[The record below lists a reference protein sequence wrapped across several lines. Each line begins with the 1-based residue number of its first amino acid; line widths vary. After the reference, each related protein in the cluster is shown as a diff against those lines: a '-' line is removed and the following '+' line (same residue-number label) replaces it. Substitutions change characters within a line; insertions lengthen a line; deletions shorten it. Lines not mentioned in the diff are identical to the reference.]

1 MRSFN
6 PIKFA
11 NDVNTRF
18 LNYQHTA
25 FPLSD
30 PDLSEQAK
38 KLLKGGVD
46 FQPLIKGPY
55 LSISKSFKWGRN
67 LKDLAEQ
74 GLVHQALPGLAEFPQ
89 MFIHQDKALD
99 SILKGKHC
107 LISTGTGSGKTESF
121 LYPIF
126 NHCLKLRDD
135 GAPEGV
141 VAILV
146 YPMNALAMDQLYRL
160 RSMLAGSGIS
170 FGMYIGTTAADQ
182 SALRNVHRMQP
193 NEGKKEYKELA
204 KRFSED
210 ELIQISPPEERITEN
225 EISKKPPRI
234 LLTNVKQLELLLTR
248 AKDIQI
254 FHQAPLKYLVFD
266 EAHTYS
272 GIAGAEV
279 SCLIR
284 RLRAISGKTSDEV
297 ISIGTSATIVD
308 PELGEEAG
316 KIFAQRFFGINADK
330 IELIQEE
337 YEEEEF
343 PKERYKPNLPSV
355 DAVELLDNI
364 LSALEKEDNDAIS
377 EAYYK
382 LTGKLISDKN
392 DITLSLYNSLKE
404 NEYIYQVFN
413 KLTKPLSVKE
423 AVNFIQRLLA
433 RTNYMATDQ
442 TSAEMLCYLTLG
454 ASAQKEG
461 NPLLRPKIHYFV
473 KGLEGAVVGFD
484 KDQNTDERNTRLF
497 LSKEKAIDAL
507 AYDDKAFLP
516 ILVCK
521 TCGQHYFEGYY
532 RDFTFD
538 HGKVSGGQAEGDNT
552 IWTPADEQQEYRVLL
567 TDRFVAQIEDEED
580 LLTDRIERKTD
591 EVYVCSHCGTLQKNN
606 EKYCSNPKCKRVST
620 LKKLLAVILDESRN
634 LKSCPSCGA
643 RSKSSGRI
651 IEPIRPLRAVT
662 VSDVHILAQ
671 NMINTQSTDNQKMI
685 VFTDNRQDA
694 AFQAGWMQDHA
705 RRYRFRHLIYEY
717 LNAKNSTVSITDI
730 EHHLFEILSQD
741 KNLGLM
747 LAPEVYE
754 FYSDETYSQEFI
766 NQLRYFI
773 RIQLIRELGTSF
785 TQKEG
790 LEPWGL
796 LNIVYQGVDGEN
808 EWIKSWSEKIGLN
821 TEELASSISSLLDV
835 FRRNRY
841 IFDNKAPIFS
851 RAWREGDRE
860 IQLGYLPLIM
870 GPSGNG
876 IPPKGLIEWP
886 DQTRTSYQAY
896 FRSLRGQSL
905 PVNFIKKWNLSQDI
919 LEGFLSELWKFF
931 VDHTKILK
939 PIILKTST
947 NRDLNAGQPV
957 YQIDSSKVGIRTQW
971 AKYHCSLCQRIHSR
985 PTVNNV
991 CTAMH
996 CRGNL
1001 VLREPSNENYNID
1014 LLNNPF
1020 SMLMAQEHTA
1030 QVPAKRRE
1038 EIEREFKKKS
1048 GRFNCL
1054 VATPTLELG
1063 VDIGALDM
1071 VLMRNVPPLASNYW
1085 QRAGR
1090 AGRRQRLAVV
1100 YTYCRRSDHDQY
1112 FFEEPLRILEGVIST
1127 PKFNMRN
1134 EIMLRKHIHATVLSE
1149 LIKIAIKK
1157 QSDPLHSETEIQEV
1171 KEILSDAFPTF
1182 IKSYLFESDG
1192 TYLKKPK
1199 DVSSLKIIIKKNE
1212 DRLVENALRVFREYW
1227 PEEDK
1232 SITDP
1237 EKLRSFILEMTSRL
1251 QEVVNLMHTRML
1263 WAYNTQEK
1271 FLKYQNQR
1279 LLSPEE
1285 EKVLNRCKNFLKD
1298 LNRESQDNYT
1308 LNVLSEEGYLPGY
1321 GLYGGGIKAFAH
1333 QSYVGGGKNHPDFE
1347 LSRASTIA
1355 VREFVPGNMIY
1366 ANNGRFKVVIY
1377 RMTAFD
1383 ENIKGRK
1390 FLINLEK
1397 GKTYIK
1403 DLTENSSIQYSGS
1416 NLHELSAS
1424 PISDC
1429 DVHYISRISD
1439 EELNRFQMPVT
1450 LLGEL
1455 KRSRRGGSAYKVGD
1469 KEIKLLIGQSLQL
1482 VNVGPVDQ
1490 SAKGKLGYPICT
1502 VCGGTRSPYSSDAE
1516 LNHFRDMH
1524 SQRCGKEPVNIGL
1537 FAEAKV
1543 DGILIKQ
1550 LESQSAAAN
1559 LAEGI
1564 IVGSNLLL
1572 EMERGDL
1579 GYVIIQETDE
1589 TFSLFIYD
1597 PMPGGSGL
1605 LNQIIGNWDKVINVS
1620 IGSLVDCPN
1629 KCETSCYSC
1638 LRTYY
1643 NVFNH
1648 SLLDRIQAQQ
1658 ILSQYSGNPIF
1669 NYDIP
1674 AEEEV
1679 RHTETNTGSTNIGEK
1694 SLGTMLVE
1702 AGLPKFQE
1710 QVRISIGPPYHST
1723 VPDLYFEDSVNNLSI
1738 AIYLDGLSRE
1748 IHGNAERRRMD
1759 LIVRNI
1765 LESKGIKVIEIAS
1778 SDLNDPEIMNL
1789 HIIRI
1794 SGLLNG

>member
-1 MRSFN
+1 MSSFN

-55 LSISKSFKWGRN
+55 LSISKSLKWGRN
-67 LKDLAEQ
+67 LKDLAKE
-74 GLVHQALPGLAEFPQ
+74 GLVHPALPGIAEYPQ
-89 MFIHQDKALD
+89 MFMHQDKTLD
-99 SILKGKHC
+99 AILDGNHC

-121 LYPIF
+121 LYPIL

-135 GAPEGV
+135 GAPDGV

-170 FGMYIGTTAADQ
+170 FGLYIGTTAADQ
-182 SALRNVHRMQP
+182 NALRNVHRMKPQ
-193 NEGKKEYKELA
+193 EGKNEYRELI
-204 KRFSED
+204 KRFSES
-210 ELIQISPPEERITEN
+210 ELMQISPPEERITEN

-248 AKDIQI
+248 AKDIEL
-254 FHQAPLKYLVFD
+254 FHKAPLKYLVFD

-316 KIFAQRFFGINADK
+316 KIFAQRFFGIDENK
-330 IELIQEE
+330 IKLIQEE

-343 PKERYKPNLPSV
+343 PKARYKPELPSLN
-355 DAVELLDNI
+355 AIELLDNI
-364 LSALEKEDNDAIS
+364 LLALEKEDNDAIG

-382 LTGKLISDKN
+382 LTGKQISDKN

-413 KLTKPLSVKE
+413 KLTKPLSVNV
-423 AVNFIQRLLA
+423 AVNFVQQLLG
-433 RTNYMATDQ
+433 RSNFMATDQ
-442 TSAEMLCYLTLG
+442 SSAELLCYLTLG

-484 KDQNTDERNTRLF
+484 KDVNSDERKTRLF
-497 LSKEKAIDAL
+497 LSKDKAINAL
-507 AYDDKAFLP
+507 AYDDNAFLP

-538 HGKVSGGQAEGDNT
+538 RGRISGGQAEGSNT
-552 IWTPADEQQEYRVLL
+552 IWLPADEQQENRVLL

-591 EVYVCSHCGTLQKNN
+591 EVYFCSYCGALQKEN
-606 EKYCSNPKCKRVST
+606 EKNCSNPKCKRVSI
-620 LKKLLAVILDESRN
+620 LKKLLAVVLDESRN

-643 RSKSSGRI
+643 RSKSSGRFT
-651 IEPIRPLRAVT
+651 EPIRPLRAVT

-671 NMINTQSTDNQKMI
+671 NMINSQSVDNQKMI

-705 RRYRFRHLIYEY
+705 RRYRFRHLIYDY
-717 LNAKNSTVSITDI
+717 LRKEKRTVSISDI
-730 EHHLFEILSQD
+730 EHHLFEKFSTD

-785 TQKEG
+785 SQKEG

-796 LNIVYQGVDGEN
+796 LDVVYEGVNVDN
-808 EWIKSWSEKIGLN
+808 EWIKSWSEKSGLSA
-821 TEELASSISSLLDV
+821 EELVSGIASLLDV

-841 IFDNKAPIFS
+841 IYDNKAQIFS

-870 GPSGNG
+870 GPGGNS
-876 IPPKGLIEWP
+876 IPPKGLVEWP
-886 DQTRTSYQAY
+886 DQTRTSYQAF
-896 FRSLRGQSL
+896 FRSQRGQSL
-905 PVNFIKKWNLSQDI
+905 PVNFIKKWNLPDNI
-919 LEGFLSELWKFF
+919 LDDFLTDLWKYF
-931 VDHTKILK
+931 VEHTKILR
-939 PIILKTST
+939 PVSLKGNN

-957 YQIDSSKVGIRTQW
+957 YQIDSSKLGIRTQW
-971 AKYHCSLCQRIHSR
+971 GKYHCGLCQRIHSH

-996 CRGNL
+996 CRGTI
-1001 VLREPSNENYNID
+1001 VLREPNNENYNID

-1038 EIEREFKKKS
+1038 EIEREFKKRT

-1071 VLMRNVPPLASNYW
+1071 VLMRNVPPLPSNYW

-1127 PKFNMRN
+1127 PKFNLKN

-1157 QSDPLHSETEIQEV
+1157 QPDQEHSEADIQEV
-1171 KEILSDAFPTF
+1171 KETVSDVFPTF
-1182 IKSYLFESDG
+1182 IRNYLFERDG
-1192 TYLKKPK
+1192 TYLKAPK
-1199 DVSSLKIIIKKNE
+1199 HVVSLNILIKKNE
-1212 DRLVENALRVFREYW
+1212 DSLIQNALKVFRKYW
-1227 PEEDK
+1227 PDEDK
-1232 SITDP
+1232 SITEP
-1237 EKLRSFILEMTSRL
+1237 ENLRTFIFEMTSRL
-1251 QEVVNLMHTRML
+1251 QEVINLMHTRML
-1263 WAYNTQEK
+1263 WAYHTQEK
-1271 FLKYQNQR
+1271 FLIYQNKR
-1279 LLSPEE
+1279 LLTPEE
-1285 EKVLNRCKNFLKD
+1285 EKVLNRCKNFLRD
-1298 LNRESQDNYT
+1298 LNKESQDNYT

-1333 QSYVGGGKNHPDFE
+1333 QSYIGGGKNHPDFE
-1347 LSRASTIA
+1347 LARASTIA
-1355 VREFVPGNMIY
+1355 VREYVPGNMIY
-1366 ANNGRFKVVIY
+1366 ANNGRFKVVLY
-1377 RMTAFD
+1377 RMTSFD
-1383 ENIKGRK
+1383 ESIRSRK
-1390 FLINLEK
+1390 FIVNLEK
-1397 GKTYIK
+1397 GKNYIK
-1403 DLTENSSIQYSGS
+1403 DLNENASIQYTDS
-1416 NLHELSAS
+1416 NLHELTAS

-1439 EELNRFQMPVT
+1439 EEINRFQMPVT

-1455 KRSRRGGSAYKVGD
+1455 KKSRRGGNVYKVGD
-1469 KEIKLLIGQSLQL
+1469 KEIRLMIGQSLQL
-1482 VNVGPVDQ
+1482 VNIGPADL

-1502 VCGGTRSPYSSDAE
+1502 VCGGTRSPYSSDLE
-1516 LNHFRDMH
+1516 LIHFREFH
-1524 SQRCGKEPVNIGL
+1524 SQRCGREPVNIGL

-1543 DGILIKQ
+1543 DGILIKH

-1564 IVGSNLLL
+1564 IIGSNLLL

-1579 GYVIIQETDE
+1579 GYIIIQETDE
-1589 TFSLFIYD
+1589 SFSLFIFD

-1605 LNQIIGNWDKVINVS
+1605 LNQIISNWLKVINIS
-1620 IGSLVDCPN
+1620 ISSLADCPN

-1648 SLLDRIQAQQ
+1648 ALLDRKEAQN
-1658 ILSQYSGNPIF
+1658 ILSQFSGTLVF
-1669 NYDIP
+1669 NYEIP
-1674 AEEEV
+1674 AEDEV
-1679 RHTETNTGSTNIGEK
+1679 KHSERKTDSTNLGEK
-1694 SLGTMLVE
+1694 TLGSMLE
-1702 AGLPKFQE
+1702 ESGLPKFQE
-1710 QVRISIGPPYHST
+1710 QVKISIGPPYNST
-1723 VPDLYFEDSVNNLSI
+1723 TPDFYYEDQIKNLI
-1738 AIYLDGLSRE
+1738 IVIYLDGLSKE

-1759 LIVRNI
+1759 LIIRNI

-1789 HIIRI
+1789 HFQKIVVHLR
-1794 SGLLNG
+1794 